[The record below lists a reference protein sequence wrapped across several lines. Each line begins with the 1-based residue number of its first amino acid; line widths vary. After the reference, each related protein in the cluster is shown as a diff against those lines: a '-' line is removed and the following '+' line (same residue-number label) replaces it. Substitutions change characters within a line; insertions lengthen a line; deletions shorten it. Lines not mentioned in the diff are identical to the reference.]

1 MAIYP
6 LSPTPS
12 SISAAAIIDPMH
24 TYVSDQGYELRRPMH
39 SRGRRQF
46 QVEYLGKTSAEMR
59 VIRDFFQT
67 RRVGALDFEWLHS
80 TAFDTVTYTNTSP
93 VVCVLQHSYQ
103 TGQMVWINSSAPN
116 TSLNG
121 FWTVQRIDPTSFA
134 LAGSNAG
141 GAGSCNVVAYL
152 PHAVGRFAD
161 GVMEFPTK
169 LLGPETNNQDRFSW
183 WSFSVVIEEV
193 L

>member
-24 TYVSDQGYELRRPMH
+24 TYVSDQGYEIRRPMH
-39 SRGRRQF
+39 RRGRRQF
-46 QVEYLGKTSAEMR
+46 QVSYLNLNAAEMR

-67 RRVGALDFEWLHS
+67 RRAGALDFEWLHS
-80 TAFDTVTYTNTSP
+80 TAFDTVNYTNTSP

-103 TGQMVWINSSAPN
+103 TGQIVWINSSVPN

-134 LAGSNAG
+134 LVGSNAG
-141 GAGSCNVVAYL
+141 GPGSCNVVTYL
-152 PHAVGRFAD
+152 PHAIGRFAD
-161 GVMEFPTK
+161 GVMESPIK
-169 LLGPETNNQDRFSW
+169 LLGPETNNLDRRTAFQM
-183 WSFSVVIEEV
+183 SVIIEE
-193 L
+193 LF